1 MNLLILIKEQFGVLP
16 GGQPN
21 RISDSISHEEVRNV
35 EITKVTADSRQV
47 IPGALFVAVRGENFD
62 GHAYLQEAVGK
73 GAAAL
78 VGEGVD
84 PDYGAVY
91 FQVRNSRIG
100 LANLSAAW
108 HGFPARK
115 LIMIGVTGTDGK
127 TTTSNLIF
135 EILRHAGY
143 SIGMITSVQAQIDA
157 NILDTGLH
165 VTTPGA
171 SEVQGLLAEMVDS
184 GITHCVLETT
194 SHGLAQHRVAACE
207 FDIGVLTNITHEHI
221 DYHGSFEAYRDAKTM
236 LFKALSE
243 GALKENGPERIAILN
258 RDDASFEYVHR
269 ATGVRQ
275 VSYGLSKD
283 AQVRATEVQASKA
296 GLTFNLTFKEHQQG
310 IFSPMIGEYNVIN
323 CLAAAATAIEGL
335 GISFEETR
343 KGILAMK
350 GVPGR
355 MEKIDLGQPFLALVD
370 FAHTPNSL
378 RQVLNVARKLT
389 RGKVTAVF
397 GSAGLRDREK
407 RKMMA
412 QISLELADLT
422 ILTAEDP
429 RTESLDDILSEMAEG
444 ARSAGGIEGEDYLL
458 VPDRGEALCL
468 AVRRAGAGDV
478 LLACGKGHEQSMC
491 FEETEHPWDDRVALR
506 AALSEWMGVPGPVM
520 PELPTSEGEG

>member
-1 MNLLILIKEQFGVLP
+1 MNLLNLTKEQFGKLP

-21 RISDSISHEEVRNV
+21 RIPDSISDDELRDV

-47 IPGALFVAVRGENFD
+47 VPGALFVAVRGETFD

-78 VGEGVD
+78 VGEGVA
-84 PDYGAVY
+84 PEYSVPY
-91 FQVRNSRIG
+91 FQVRDSRIG

-135 EILRHAGY
+135 EILRHAGH
-143 SIGMITSVQAQIDA
+143 SIGMITSVQAQLDA
-157 NILDTGLH
+157 TILDTGLH

-171 SEVQGLLAEMVDS
+171 IEVQGLLAEMADT

-236 LFKALSE
+236 LFEALIDV
-243 GALKENGPERIAILN
+243 ALKENGPERIAILN
-258 RDDASFEYVHR
+258 RDDASFEHVSR

-275 VSYGLSKD
+275 VSYGLSTD
-283 AQVRATEVQASKA
+283 AQVRATEVQASTA
-296 GLTFNLTFKEHQQG
+296 GLTFNLNFKDHQQG
-310 IFSPMIGEYNVIN
+310 IFSPMIGEYNVMN

-335 GISFEETR
+335 GISFEDTR
-343 KGILAMK
+343 KGILSMK

-378 RQVLNVARKLT
+378 SQVLNVARKLT
-389 RGKVTAVF
+389 RGKVIVVF

-407 RKMMA
+407 RKMMG
-412 QISLELADLT
+412 QISQELADLT

-444 ARSAGGIEGEDYLL
+444 AQSAGGIEGDDYVL
-458 VPDRGEALCL
+458 VPDRGEALRA
-468 AVRRAGAGDV
+468 AVRHASAGDV

-491 FEETEHPWDDRVALR
+491 FGDTEYPWDDRVALR
-506 AALSEWMGVPGPVM
+506 AALSEGMGVPGPAM
-520 PELPTSEGEG
+520 PELPTNL